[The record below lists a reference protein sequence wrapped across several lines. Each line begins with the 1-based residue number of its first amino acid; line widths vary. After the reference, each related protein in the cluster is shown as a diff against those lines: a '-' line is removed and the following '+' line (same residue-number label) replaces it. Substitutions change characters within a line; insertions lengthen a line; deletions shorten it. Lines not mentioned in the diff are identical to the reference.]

1 MNWEAIGA
9 IGEVVGAIAVVA
21 TLIYLAAQVRQGKE
35 ATDANTQSLK
45 LQSYQ
50 SWQAANLQLNTAMA
64 DPVQSA
70 LIQKG
75 SKDPRDLTEENW
87 LGFGMMYIGMFQMA
101 QSTDYLYRSGALDR
115 ELWEAE
121 MNRMAGILSFSGVR
135 QLWDAG
141 VKRHLTPSFVEH
153 IESMDTDIVAL
164 GWSEEK
170 GFFEDT
176 SYQIVKTEENQS
188 GFC

>member
-64 DPVQSA
+64 DPEQSA
-70 LIQKG
+70 IIQKG
-75 SKDPRDLTEENW
+75 TREPRDLNEDNW
-87 LGFGMMYIGMFQMA
+87 LGFTMMYIGMFQMA
-101 QSTDYLYRSGALDR
+101 QSTDYLYRSGALDK

-121 MNRMAGILSFSGVR
+121 MNRIAGILSFSGVR

-141 VKRHLTPSFVEH
+141 VKHHLTPRFVEH
-153 IESMDTDIVAL
+153 IESVNSDIVAL
-164 GWSEEK
+164 GWSKED
-170 GFFEDT
+170 GFFQDE
-176 SYQIVKTEENQS
+176 SYQVDDGEYNIPN
-188 GFC
+188 